1 MTAIERLINC
11 GICHRRLNDPRILS
25 CSHTYC
31 LRCIRE
37 NVSIHSNYFEC
48 PQNDGAKVS
57 KNFIGELAV
66 DQTACDMIESI
77 ALTDG
82 TIPCSN
88 CDSIVSEHWCSNC
101 IRSYCAKCCRE
112 IHEMPA
118 LEDHH
123 IVPLREKLAEFVPC
137 KSHSDEKLKYW
148 CLKCNAYVCSDCI
161 LDTHQDHP
169 YTFIRRIADDLQK
182 KVNDDLSKI
191 ESTLTRNLTET
202 DTSITKIND
211 EHQEKISLISNSMKF
226 LKQILEQHEEE
237 LLRKVEN
244 IDQDNNQLMEDF
256 RIRLQNELE
265 CLENHKTI
273 LGILQSSRDPMKIIR
288 ARQGFIDYT
297 DRIKRILVGLRL
309 PAMHNYHIEGI
320 DQIQIAREK
329 ILDCGKFIEGLIPT
343 NTNIDYSN
351 QRLESLIVDYQTKEE
366 WSFEKRYL
374 TDQDM
379 KIIADAL
386 KENTVATKL
395 DLSQCKIDDQG
406 IQRLADALRLNKTLK
421 LLYLHKNQ
429 INDYGTQYLAESLT
443 YNKTLTKLDLSQNI
457 ITDQGIQS
465 LSNMLQQ
472 NRTLTIL
479 HLSQNQIRDQG
490 AQYLA
495 NALRQNHTLKTLHL
509 SQNLIADQ
517 GAQHLANALTQNKTL
532 TTLNLYWND
541 IGDLGAE
548 SFVHTLQTNN
558 NLHTLLLSR
567 NRIGNDSAKQ
577 FIDVLKQ
584 NTTLTAL
591 SLHEN
596 RIDQQTQN
604 YGKNILKIHKGR
616 VTVNW

>member
-244 IDQDNNQLMEDF
+244 IDRDNNQLMEDF

-386 KENTVATKL
+386 KENT
-395 DLSQCKIDDQG
+395 
-406 IQRLADALRLNKTLK
+406 
-421 LLYLHKNQ
+421 
-429 INDYGTQYLAESLT
+429 
-443 YNKTLTKLDLSQNI
+443 
-457 ITDQGIQS
+457 
-465 LSNMLQQ
+465 
-472 NRTLTIL
+472 
-479 HLSQNQIRDQG
+479 
-490 AQYLA
+490 
-495 NALRQNHTLKTLHL
+495 TLKTLHL

-517 GAQHLANALTQNKTL
+517 GAQHLANALTQNKVLFSFICCPKSLFYNAYYTQTL